1 MLTYAK
7 ALPKYL
13 PDFQRYLLA
22 YPNAKSEKHERQC
35 LLGKGK
41 VRIKSQRCASCRL

>member
-1 MLTYAK
+1 MLSYAK

-22 YPNAKSEKHERQC
+22 YPNAKSENMNDMF
-35 LLGKGK
+35 
-41 VRIKSQRCASCRL
+41 